1 MYELCYKLEVANS
14 VLSSKPEFYFDFW
27 RKGGVEK
34 ILERINK
41 VLSLDWS
48 IYKLDLQLRNTVL
61 PNLVRILNMYAK
73 PLLGASPKGRMVANF
88 RINYLDLEDML
99 KKLKDFNEL
108 PSSIE

>member
-41 VLSLDWS
+41 VLSLD
-48 IYKLDLQLRNTVL
+48 
-61 PNLVRILNMYAK
+61 
-73 PLLGASPKGRMVANF
+73 
-88 RINYLDLEDML
+88 
-99 KKLKDFNEL
+99 
-108 PSSIE
+108 